1 MHNPV
6 QAVRPMLGFALN
18 LQIVHMPTS
27 SPWYIY
33 ILQCA
38 DNTLY
43 TGVATDVSAR
53 LATHNAGKGAKYTR
67 GRLPAVLR
75 YQESAANRSA
85 ALQREHAIKKM
96 RAADKRLLIA
106 HQAQSEPAPSP
117 GSRAKTKTTQASSGK
132 TRLTK

>member
-75 YQESAANRSA
+75 YQESAANRST

>member
-1 MHNPV
+1 
-6 QAVRPMLGFALN
+6 MLGFTPTYTM
-18 LQIVHMPTS
+18 VHMPAANA
-27 SPWYIY
+27 WFIY

-43 TGVATDVSAR
+43 TGIATDVSAR

-67 GRLPAVLR
+67 GRLPAVLC

-96 RAADKRLLIA
+96 RASDKRLLIA
-106 HQAQSEPAPSP
+106 FQDQSEPAPSP
-117 GSRAKTKTTQASSGK
+117 VSRAKTKTTQASSGK
-132 TRLTK
+132 TRRTK